1 MNHLAELT
9 KFAKRYTEAWCSQ
22 NPVRVAAF
30 FAENGSLTV
39 NDWPPVTGAGTSVND
54 ARPGSMVTGSD
65 ALTPSTV
72 ATSVVCTALVTS
84 AVFTST

>member
-1 MNHLAELT
+1 M
-9 KFAKRYTEAWCSQ
+9 
-22 NPVRVAAF
+22 VAVSTGPARLIV
-30 FAENGSLTV
+30 AV
-39 NDWPPVTGAGTSVND
+39 KDWPPATVAGTFVND

-72 ATSVVCTALVTS
+72 ATRVVCTGLVTL